1 MLKLLLGLIF
11 LVSLLIVLYL
21 LKKKNNEYVMI
32 LKGPK
37 KFNTGKKI
45 IIPFVENID
54 NKSSFT
60 LEFQAKTQNLPL
72 SLVGRDYM
80 NVIAQGDSFNVMYD
94 PENGAYLVK
103 IYHSNKKK
111 NGVSMLKL
119 KNVPNQTWNKI
130 KVIVQGRKVMIFLN
144 NTLQVAKILPGIP
157 LLKDR
162 DFELSSD
169 INSFKGS
176 LKNVKY
182 NIS

>member
-103 IYHSNKKK
+103 IYH
-111 NGVSMLKL
+111 
-119 KNVPNQTWNKI
+119 I
-130 KVIVQGRKVMIFLN
+130 H
-144 NTLQVAKILPGIP
+144 
-157 LLKDR
+157 
-162 DFELSSD
+162 
-169 INSFKGS
+169 
-176 LKNVKY
+176 
-182 NIS
+182 